1 MKILLPFQDPYNR
14 PLSHQIVSGGTEQFM
29 KSIKDNCSVMGNPAI
44 DKYKYIRKYKK
55 LYG

>member
-29 KSIKDNCSVMGNPAI
+29 KSIKDNYDTIVYQLPIEQIGWPP
-44 DKYKYIRKYKK
+44 K
-55 LYG
+55 